1 MLNYNLTAFSSFFY
15 FSIFFVLLHLSL
27 NYLCTLTRCSCSTFF
42 FCFSIFHLKYLVSLS
57 IFTNFLHLLFIYFLT
72 LVSLYFQ
79 FPLPLYTFSSYVF
92 TLGNLYLRLL
102 LIYSTSIHFSLYFL
116 NTFSHGIITLH
127 FPTSVYLSTFSY

>member
-15 FSIFFVLLHLSL
+15 FSIFFLLLHFISQLSL
-27 NYLCTLTRCSCSTFF
+27 STYSLFLLYVF

-102 LIYSTSIHFSLYFL
+102 LIYSTSVHFSLYFL
-116 NTFSHGIITLH
+116 NTFSHDIITLQ